1 MVKNKM
7 AMVEIQD
14 EIHREVTL
22 WVETHKVDFPS
33 IRNFVDKSCRERLKY
48 LKKVEEKQN
57 DRV

>member
-57 DRV
+57 D